1 MIVMVLKIEIK
12 YQIQFWL
19 DETILHLQ
27 YPLLIKNDVV
37 RSAGC
42 TWYALVFCEWLSTT
56 SKEVCHVGFTIL
68 EKYKTCI
75 TLKLLFARLI
85 RENQMFHWSLIQ

>member
-68 EKYKTCI
+68 Q
-75 TLKLLFARLI
+75 KLQNMYYVETSI
-85 RENQMFHWSLIQ
+85 C